1 MAYKQTPGRGN
12 SPKTGNGLP
21 SILNSGSTDASDPGL
36 KGNPKGYET
45 KTSPMKTGPYEK
57 RLDTVGT
64 GDFRSV
70 RMISGKGDIMGEER
84 LGTAGAEKLAKTFKR
99 EKAYTE
105 ERRKY
110 NKEFLESREATG
122 KAADESMRKTGLLKK
137 K

>member
-21 SILNSGSTDASDPGL
+21 SVLNNGASGASDPGL
-36 KGNPKGYET
+36 KGNPDGYNP
-45 KTSPMKTGPYEK
+45 KTSPMKTGDYEK

-64 GDFRSV
+64 GNFRSV

-99 EKAYTE
+99 EKAYTD
-105 ERRKY
+105 ERRTI
-110 NKEFLESREATG
+110 NREFLESKEKTG
-122 KAADESMRKTGLLKK
+122 KAADESMRKSGLLKK